1 MNIPVRLDKSQAK
14 PAVEVLAR
22 AFQDDPLFVYLF
34 PDASQRIMKSSHFF
48 RRMVRY
54 GLLYGEVYATSPEM
68 EGVIILLP
76 SENAEMSP
84 WRMLRAGMLLM
95 MSKLSLSEMRRF
107 MRFAE
112 YAMAMNRRLAPFRHQ
127 HLAFMGVEP
136 ELQGRG
142 YASTL
147 LKTILARINEERL
160 PCYMET
166 HNQKNMPLYEHYGF
180 EVVEEGTIP
189 GTVTGHWAML
199 RQPLVT

>member
-14 PAVEVLAR
+14 PVVEVLAR

-34 PDASQRIMKSSHFF
+34 PDASRRIMKSSHFF

-54 GLLYGEVYATSPEM
+54 GLLYGEVYATSSEM
-68 EGVIILLP
+68 EGVTIWLP
-76 SENAEMSP
+76 SENAGMSP

-95 MSKLSLSEMRRF
+95 MAKLSLSEMRRF

-112 YAMAMNRRLAPFRHQ
+112 YATAMHRRLAPFRHQ
-127 HLAFMGVEP
+127 YLAFIGVEP

-147 LKTILARINEERL
+147 LKPILARIDEERL
-160 PCYMET
+160 PCYLET
-166 HNQKNMPLYEHYGF
+166 QNQKTVPLYEHYGF

-199 RQPLVT
+199 RQPT